1 MLKAEHLSTAQNIA
15 TRLSAIRNLR
25 TIATKGV
32 RSAGVRFDDNANTW
46 VDLPKDQQAT
56 MVRLILAG
64 LDTEEAAL
72 RRRAAQIGL
81 SL

>member
-1 MLKAEHLSTAQNIA
+1 MLKVEHLAMAGNIA

-25 TIATKGV
+25 TVAAKGV
-32 RSAGVRFDDNANTW
+32 RSAGVRFDDPNTTW
-46 VDLPKDQQAT
+46 VDLPKEQHAT
-56 MVRLILAG
+56 MVRMIFAG
-64 LDTEEAAL
+64 FDAEEAAL